1 MSANIAPRRREG
13 QGATGQFDVGYGA
26 MTRALAVL
34 LLLALAI
41 LLVGWLLRDPGRR
54 KPTVVDGG
62 RGFEL
67 AYSPVQKA
75 VGWIVLALVTLACL
89 ATRPPD
95 PRWHLAWALVTALVV
110 LPLAAQAYG
119 RRLRIQV
126 LSAGLRAF
134 SPWRPRVDLRW
145 SEVQG
150 LEWRPRRELL
160 LVRGAGGR
168 SIAVPV
174 RLVGLGQLEDVL
186 RSKLP
191 ASMLQ
196 EPLAALRRRLD
207 ARYGPRKPA

>member
-1 MSANIAPRRREG
+1 
-13 QGATGQFDVGYGA
+13 

-67 AYSPVQKA
+67 GYSPVQKA

-95 PRWHLAWALVTALVV
+95 PRWQPAWALVTALVL

-126 LSAGLRAF
+126 LPAGLRAF

-160 LVRGAGGR
+160 LIRGTGGR
-168 SIAVPV
+168 RIAVPA

-186 RSKLP
+186 RAKLP